1 MTPLEVLIC
10 ELIATDGPMRL
21 DRYMGL
27 CLGHPQ
33 HGYYVTRDP
42 LGAEGDFITAP
53 EVSQVFGELIGIWAA
68 GAYVAMG
75 EPPRVN
81 LVELGPGRG
90 TLMADMLRTIAKV
103 SPGLFAAAALHLVE
117 TSPVLRARQRQAVGS
132 RANWHTAIEE
142 VPEAPVILVANEFF
156 DAIPI
161 RQMER
166 RGGFWHERVIGL
178 QQGHLAPGLSGPVNG
193 PGGPGG
199 PGGRDGDVLELAP
212 AREAIARHIGE
223 RLSRHAGAALII
235 DYGHLTSAPG
245 DTLQAMRRHGSTAI
259 TDKPGECD
267 LTSHVD
273 FQALAQALRE
283 GGAAVLPAMTQR
295 GFLLAMGLEPRFE
308 HLLMRA
314 DYIVTATLR
323 RQMARL
329 ADENQMGNLFKVL
342 AATSPGM
349 PRPYPFGQT

>member
-1 MTPLEVLIC
+1 MTPLEVLIS

-21 DRYMGL
+21 DQYMGL

-42 LGAEGDFITAP
+42 LGREGDFVTAP

-68 GAYVAMG
+68 GAFVAMG
-75 EPPRVN
+75 EPARVN

-90 TLMADMLRTIAKV
+90 TLMADMLRTIGRV
-103 SPGLFAAAALHLVE
+103 SPALAAAAVMHLVE
-117 TSPVLRARQRQAVGS
+117 TSPVLRTRQRQAVGPGAS
-132 RANWHTAIEE
+132 WHMTLKE
-142 VPEAPVILVANEFF
+142 VPHAPMILVANEFF

-161 RQMER
+161 RQIER
-166 RGGFWHERVIGL
+166 RRGLWHERVIGL
-178 QQGHLAPGLSGPVNG
+178 EQGRLARGLSGPVLG
-193 PGGPGG
+193 PE
-199 PGGRDGDVLELAP
+199 GRDGDVLELAP
-212 AREAIARHIGE
+212 ARDVIASQIGQ

-245 DTLQAMRRHGSTAI
+245 DTLQAMRRHGFADV
-259 TDKPGECD
+259 TDRPGECD

-273 FQALAQALRE
+273 FQALGRALTE
-283 GGAAVLPAMTQR
+283 GGADVLRPMTQR
-295 GFLLAMGLEPRFE
+295 DFLLAMGLEQRFQRLE
-308 HLLMRA
+308 LRA
-314 DYIVTATLR
+314 DMMVTSTLR

-329 ADENQMGNLFKVL
+329 ADESQMGNLFKVL

-349 PRPYPFGQT
+349 PCPYPFGQT

>member
-1 MTPLEVLIC
+1 MTPLEVLIS

-21 DRYMGL
+21 DHYMGL

-42 LGAEGDFITAP
+42 LGREGDFVTAP

-68 GAYVAMG
+68 GAFVAMG
-75 EPPRVN
+75 EPARVN

-90 TLMADMLRTIAKV
+90 TLMADMLRTIGRV
-103 SPGLFAAAALHLVE
+103 SPALAAAAVMHLVE
-117 TSPVLRARQRQAVGS
+117 TSPVLRTRQRQAVGPGAS
-132 RANWHTAIEE
+132 WHMTLKE
-142 VPEAPVILVANEFF
+142 VPNAPMILVANEFF

-161 RQMER
+161 RQIER
-166 RGGFWHERVIGL
+166 RRGLWHERVIGL
-178 QQGHLAPGLSGPVNG
+178 EQGRLARGLSGPVLG
-193 PGGPGG
+193 PE
-199 PGGRDGDVLELAP
+199 GRDGDVLELAP
-212 AREAIARHIGE
+212 ARDVIASQIGQ

-245 DTLQAMRRHGSTAI
+245 DTLQAMRRHGFADVTER
-259 TDKPGECD
+259 PGECD

-273 FQALAQALRE
+273 FQALGRALTE
-283 GGAAVLPAMTQR
+283 GGADILRPMTQR
-295 GFLLAMGLEPRFE
+295 DFLLAMGLEQRFQRLE
-308 HLLMRA
+308 LRA
-314 DYIVTATLR
+314 DMMVTSTLR

-349 PRPYPFGQT
+349 PCPYPFGQT

>member
-1 MTPLEVLIC
+1 MTPLEVLIS

-21 DRYMGL
+21 DHYMGL

-42 LGAEGDFITAP
+42 LGREGDFVTAP

-68 GAYVAMG
+68 GAFVAMG
-75 EPPRVN
+75 EPARVN

-90 TLMADMLRTIAKV
+90 TLMADMLRTIGRV
-103 SPGLFAAAALHLVE
+103 SPALAAAAVMHLVE
-117 TSPVLRARQRQAVGS
+117 TSPVLRTRQRQAVGPGAS
-132 RANWHTAIEE
+132 WHMTLKE
-142 VPEAPVILVANEFF
+142 VPHAPMILVANEFF

-161 RQMER
+161 RQIER
-166 RGGFWHERVIGL
+166 RRGLWHERVIGL
-178 QQGHLAPGLSGPVNG
+178 EQGRLARGLSGPVLG
-193 PGGPGG
+193 PE
-199 PGGRDGDVLELAP
+199 GRDGDVLELAP
-212 AREAIARHIGE
+212 ARDVIASQIGQ

-245 DTLQAMRRHGSTAI
+245 DTLQAMRRHGFTNV
-259 TDKPGECD
+259 TDRPGECD

-273 FQALAQALRE
+273 FQALGRALTE
-283 GGAAVLPAMTQR
+283 GGADVLRPMTQR
-295 GFLLAMGLEPRFE
+295 DFLLAMGLEQRFQRLE
-308 HLLMRA
+308 LRA
-314 DYIVTATLR
+314 DLMVTSTLR

-349 PRPYPFGQT
+349 PCPYPFGQT

>member
-1 MTPLEVLIC
+1 MTPLEVLIS

-21 DRYMGL
+21 DHYMGL

-42 LGAEGDFITAP
+42 LGREGDFVTAP

-68 GAYVAMG
+68 GAFVAMG
-75 EPPRVN
+75 EPARVN

-90 TLMADMLRTIAKV
+90 TLMADMLRTIGRV
-103 SPGLFAAAALHLVE
+103 SPALAAAAVMHLVE
-117 TSPVLRARQRQAVGS
+117 TSPVLRTRQRQAVGPGAS
-132 RANWHTAIEE
+132 WHMTLKE
-142 VPEAPVILVANEFF
+142 VPQGPMILVANEFF

-161 RQMER
+161 RQIER
-166 RGGFWHERVIGL
+166 RRGLWHERVIGL
-178 QQGHLAPGLSGPVNG
+178 EQGRLARGLSGPVLG
-193 PGGPGG
+193 PE
-199 PGGRDGDVLELAP
+199 GRDGDVLELAP
-212 AREAIARHIGE
+212 ARDVIASQIGQ

-245 DTLQAMRRHGSTAI
+245 DTLQAMRRHGFADV
-259 TDKPGECD
+259 TDRPGECD

-273 FQALAQALRE
+273 FQALGRALTE
-283 GGAAVLPAMTQR
+283 GGADVLRPMTQR
-295 GFLLAMGLEPRFE
+295 DFLLAMGLEQRFQRLE
-308 HLLMRA
+308 LRA
-314 DYIVTATLR
+314 DLLVTSTLR

-329 ADENQMGNLFKVL
+329 ADESQMGNLFKVL

-349 PRPYPFGQT
+349 PCPYPFGQT

>member
-1 MTPLEVLIC
+1 MTPLEVLIS

-21 DRYMGL
+21 DHYMGL

-42 LGAEGDFITAP
+42 LGREGDFVTAP

-68 GAYVAMG
+68 GAFVAMG
-75 EPPRVN
+75 EPARVN

-90 TLMADMLRTIAKV
+90 TLMADMLRTIGRV
-103 SPGLFAAAALHLVE
+103 SPALAAAAVMHLVE
-117 TSPVLRARQRQAVGS
+117 TSPVLRTRQRQAVGPGAS
-132 RANWHTAIEE
+132 WHMTLKE
-142 VPEAPVILVANEFF
+142 VPNAPMILVANEFF

-161 RQMER
+161 RQIER
-166 RGGFWHERVIGL
+166 RRGLWHERVIGL
-178 QQGHLAPGLSGPVNG
+178 EQGRLARGLSGPVLG
-193 PGGPGG
+193 PE
-199 PGGRDGDVLELAP
+199 GRDGDVLELAP
-212 AREAIARHIGE
+212 ARDVIASQIGQ

-245 DTLQAMRRHGSTAI
+245 DTLQAMRRHGFTNV
-259 TDKPGECD
+259 TDRPGECD

-273 FQALAQALRE
+273 FQALGRALTE
-283 GGAAVLPAMTQR
+283 GGADILRPMTQR
-295 GFLLAMGLEPRFE
+295 DFLLAMGLEQRFQR
-308 HLLMRA
+308 LALRA
-314 DYIVTATLR
+314 DMMVTSTLR

-349 PRPYPFGQT
+349 PCPYPFGQT